1 MSDVKPWLR
10 IGYVTPHPLVDTLPY
25 EFYLMAPPGLMMASA
40 GLEIED
46 YTKAAVEKQ
55 LPFLD
60 GRIDM
65 LIKRGVGPL
74 VISGVPIAMAL
85 GRERMRGLL
94 AELAGRWGRP
104 FDTDAEAIIAGLKH
118 LRARRVGLATR
129 WNDAMNKTLAAYLA
143 EAGIEVVHG
152 AHSGRSMAENA
163 SLDDETGIRLAVEL
177 GGAAFG
183 DGTADAVIMP
193 GGRWLTLGA
202 VRALGGAFRQA
213 RDHEPHRRP
222 VVVPARRRPP
232 AADLRLGAA
241 PGESRRSR
249 AMSAATLTRRLA
261 GFALDPAYRRL
272 PDEVAHAVRRAMLNS
287 LGVAVAGARHEA
299 TKIAATMV
307 ESLGAGGECR
317 LIGSAQRTDPV
328 NAALLNG
335 IAAHVLDWDDTI
347 LPTRAH
353 LSAAL
358 LPALFALGEREGW
371 TLDDIVPAFA
381 VGFELQARMN
391 AAVYPAIHLRGWQGT
406 GIVGGV
412 GTAAAAARMLGL
424 DAGRTCHA
432 MGLAATNA
440 SGLIATFGSMA
451 KPLNIGRAGAS
462 GLQSALLAAL
472 GYTSHADILGAG
484 RFLELYDE
492 APRHDASR

>member
-1 MSDVKPWLR
+1 MS
-10 IGYVTPHPLVDTLPY
+10 
-25 EFYLMAPPGLMMASA
+25 S
-40 GLEIED
+40 
-46 YTKAAVEKQ
+46 
-55 LPFLD
+55 
-60 GRIDM
+60 
-65 LIKRGVGPL
+65 
-74 VISGVPIAMAL
+74 
-85 GRERMRGLL
+85 
-94 AELAGRWGRP
+94 
-104 FDTDAEAIIAGLKH
+104 
-118 LRARRVGLATR
+118 
-129 WNDAMNKTLAAYLA
+129 
-143 EAGIEVVHG
+143 
-152 AHSGRSMAENA
+152 
-163 SLDDETGIRLAVEL
+163 
-177 GGAAFG
+177 
-183 DGTADAVIMP
+183 
-193 GGRWLTLGA
+193 
-202 VRALGGAFRQA
+202 
-213 RDHEPHRRP
+213 
-222 VVVPARRRPP
+222 
-232 AADLRLGAA
+232 
-241 PGESRRSR
+241 
-249 AMSAATLTRRLA
+249 ATLTRRLA

-272 PDEVAHAVRRAMLNS
+272 PDEVAHAVRRAMLDS

-307 ESLGAGGECR
+307 ERLGAGGECR

-391 AAVYPAIHLRGWQGT
+391 GAVYPAIHLRGWQGT

-424 DAGRTCHA
+424 DADRTCHA

-492 APRHDASR
+492 APRHDLLVEGLGRDWAILRNGYKPYPCGFVAHAMIDAVRDLRARIGAARPLARLDLRLSTESTQLMGNADPGNELEAKFSLVYEAAVAWIDGHVTPAAFEPEAVRDPRYRSVMALTRIVSSPEVAQHEAFVEAAFADGAVERLHVAHARGTPARPLTDGDLLEKFVAALTLGGIAGGEQLGTMILSEPRVPIATLMDRLSFAVGER